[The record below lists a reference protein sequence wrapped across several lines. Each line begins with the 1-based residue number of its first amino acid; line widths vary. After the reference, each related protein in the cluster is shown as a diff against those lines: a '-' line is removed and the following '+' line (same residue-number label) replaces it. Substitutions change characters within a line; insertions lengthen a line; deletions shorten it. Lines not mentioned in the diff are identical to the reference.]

1 MGKKEQRVILD
12 LSLIMDLNYYASDP
26 CEASLSEVVLEEAE
40 MYLLVH
46 QLARASA
53 S

>member
-26 CEASLSEVVLEEAE
+26 CEASL
-40 MYLLVH
+40 
-46 QLARASA
+46 
-53 S
+53 